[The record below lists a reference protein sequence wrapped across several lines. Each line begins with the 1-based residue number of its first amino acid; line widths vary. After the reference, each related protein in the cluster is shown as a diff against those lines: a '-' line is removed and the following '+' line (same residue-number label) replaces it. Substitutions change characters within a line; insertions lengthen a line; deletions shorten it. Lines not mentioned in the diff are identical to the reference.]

1 MEGLKMRIGF
11 ETAGS
16 RSVQQ
21 LNSSFCGS
29 SQRKWRVET
38 PNIHSAES

>member
-16 RSVQQ
+16 RLVEQ
-21 LNSSFCGS
+21 LFLWEQST
-29 SQRKWRVET
+29 KVEG
-38 PNIHSAES
+38 